1 MARNIVKAKLD
12 IIFKKIFGTKGNED
26 VLSSFLSGV
35 LEIPQNDIGEIKI
48 KNTEILP
55 EQVNGKFSRMD
66 LAMKVKNKLINIE
79 IQLKEQA
86 DFNDRTLFY
95 WSKLYSG
102 ELKSG
107 DEYGELKE
115 TICINIINFNMFD
128 CSEYHS
134 HFKVMEKTRHEI
146 LSEKFAIH
154 FFELKKINHKEKGK
168 TPMELW
174 LQFINA
180 ETQEDLDMLKTTEI
194 PEIQKAVLIIEEL
207 SEDEKIQEIARLREK
222 QMHDEATALGHAKR
236 EGMIEGEAKGR
247 VEGRTEGIN
256 QMIEAMRKNG
266 VPEEQI
272 QMMLKSINS

>member
-1 MARNIVKAKLD
+1 MSRNIVKAKLD

-48 KNTEILP
+48 KNTEMLP

-66 LAMKVKNKLINIE
+66 LAMKVKNKMINIE

-134 HFKVMEKTRHEI
+134 HFKVMEKIRHEI

-154 FFELKKINHKEKGK
+154 FFELKKINRKEKGK

-236 EGMIEGEAKGR
+236 EGIAEGKEKGR
-247 VEGRTEGIN
+247 VEGIN

-266 VPEEQI
+266 IPEEQI
-272 QMMLKSINS
+272 QMMLKGIN

>member
-1 MARNIVKAKLD
+1 MSRNIVKAKLD

-48 KNTEILP
+48 KNTEMIP

-66 LAMKVKNKLINIE
+66 LAMKVRNKLINIE

-128 CSEYHS
+128 CNEYHS

-154 FFELKKINHKEKGK
+154 FFELKKINRKEKGK

-236 EGMIEGEAKGR
+236 EG
-247 VEGRTEGIN
+247 RTEGIN

-266 VPEEQI
+266 IPEEQI
-272 QMMLKSINS
+272 QMMLKNIKS